1 VTSSDLI
8 IPKAITTLIFPHFQS
23 ECLDAHLPE
32 FTSMLRTL
40 YLIILYCYI
49 RGLLHCFLPSLC
61 LYERGHHLMST
72 VLIKLREPW
81 LVPPNYDARL

>member
-1 VTSSDLI
+1 
-8 IPKAITTLIFPHFQS
+8 
-23 ECLDAHLPE
+23 
-32 FTSMLRTL
+32 MLRTL

-61 LYERGHHLMST
+61 LYERGHHLM
-72 VLIKLREPW
+72 IKLREPW